1 MTDKI
6 LKADICIIGGGSGG
20 LSVAAGAAQLGASVV
35 LFERAEMGGDCLNTG
50 CVPSKAMLEAAKIAK
65 IANNGMPSM
74 GISAGQ
80 AEIDFGAVKAHVR
93 DVIAGIAP
101 HDSEE
106 RFRGLGVNVIKSEAS
121 FTSKDSVT
129 AIQDGEPISVRA
141 KYFVVATG
149 SHPVAPPI
157 NGLEGVSYYTNE
169 TIFDLNEK
177 PQHLI
182 IIGGGPIGIEM
193 AQAHRRLGCDV
204 TVLEASAIMGRDD
217 PDLVGR
223 LMTKMTD
230 EGIRLIEQA
239 RITSIT
245 QNGARIMIDISD
257 GESIEGTHLLV
268 AAGRRP
274 NIDTLNLEAANI
286 SYDARGIQ
294 TDNRLRSS
302 NKRVYAIG
310 DVAGRHQFTHVAG
323 YHAGI
328 VIRNIL
334 FKLPAKL
341 RDDAIPWVTYTDP
354 ELAQTGLTWTEA
366 VSRYGAEAVRRTDW
380 ELRDNDRARAARRTE
395 GLIRVISD
403 KKGKILGAS
412 ILAPNAGELIHS
424 WTLALQAGLKMSAMA
439 GTIAPYPSWSEAS
452 KRAAGAF
459 FTERLFSTRTKKLV
473 QFLLKLW

>member
-80 AEIDFGAVKAHVR
+80 AQIDFGAVKAHVR

-204 TVLEASAIMGRDD
+204 TVLEAFAIMGRDD

-274 NIDTLNLEAANI
+274 NIDTLNLEAASI

-459 FTERLFSTRTKKLV
+459 FTERLFSARTKKLV

>member
-80 AEIDFGAVKAHVR
+80 AQIDFGAVKAHVR

-204 TVLEASAIMGRDD
+204 TVLEAFAIMGRDD

-366 VSRYGAEAVRRTDW
+366 VSRYGADAVRRTDW

-459 FTERLFSTRTKKLV
+459 FTERLFSARTKKLV

>member
-204 TVLEASAIMGRDD
+204 TVLEAFAIMGRDD

-274 NIDTLNLEAANI
+274 NIDTLNLEAASI

-412 ILAPNAGELIHS
+412 ILAPNAGELIHI
-424 WTLALQAGLKMSAMA
+424 WTLALQAGLKMSAIA

-459 FTERLFSTRTKKLV
+459 FTERLFSARTKKLV

>member
-204 TVLEASAIMGRDD
+204 TVIEASAIMGRDD

-459 FTERLFSTRTKKLV
+459 FTERLFSARTKKLV

>member
-80 AEIDFGAVKAHVR
+80 AQIDFGAVKAHVR

-274 NIDTLNLEAANI
+274 NIDTLNLEAASI

-459 FTERLFSTRTKKLV
+459 FTERLFSARTKKLV

>member
-80 AEIDFGAVKAHVR
+80 AQIDFGAVKAHVR

-157 NGLEGVSYYTNE
+157 NGLEDVSYYTNE

-274 NIDTLNLEAANI
+274 NIDTLNLEAASI

-459 FTERLFSTRTKKLV
+459 FTERLFSARTKKLV